1 MPPRSTCAVRYSD
14 MTVTLWQLLIYS
26 AGMAAL
32 WAVPGPVW
40 VALLARSLS
49 GGFASAWPLAVG
61 VVLGDLMWPAIAI
74 FGLSWIVSVYAGFL
88 SALKLVAAVTFAV
101 MGLLLIRK
109 SGTLMGADSRL
120 AKPGRLAGFLTGVAA
135 VIGNPKAI
143 LFYMGVLPGFFD
155 LSTLNALDATAILV
169 ISALVPLVGNLALAL
184 FVDKTRGLLTSP
196 DRVQMLNR
204 LSGVLL
210 ILVGIAIAVT

>member
-1 MPPRSTCAVRYSD
+1 
-14 MTVTLWQLLIYS
+14 MTITLWQLLVYA

-40 VALLARSLS
+40 VALVARTLS

-74 FGLSWIVSVYAGFL
+74 FGLGWIVSVYAGFL
-88 SALKLVAAVTFAV
+88 HALKIIAALTFV
-101 MGLLLIRK
+101 MMGLLLLRR
-109 SGTLMGADSRL
+109 SGKLMGPDSKL
-120 AKPGRLAGFLTGVAA
+120 TKPGRLAGFLTGLAA

-155 LSTLNALDATAILV
+155 LTKLNGQDSAAILAV
-169 ISALVPLVGNLALAL
+169 SAAVPLGGNLGLAL
-184 FVDKTRGLLTSP
+184 FLDRARSLLSSP
-196 DRVQMLNR
+196 EKVQVLNR
-204 LSGVLL
+204 ISGGLL
-210 ILVGIAIAVT
+210 ILVGIAIALA

>member
-1 MPPRSTCAVRYSD
+1 
-14 MTVTLWQLLIYS
+14 MTVTPWELLVYV

-74 FGLSWIVSVYAGFL
+74 FGLSYVVAQYDGLLLI
-88 SALKLVAAVTFAV
+88 LKLVAAATFFV
-101 MGLLLIRK
+101 MGILLIRK
-109 SGTLMGADSRL
+109 SGALVGADSRL
-120 AKPGRLAGFLTGVAA
+120 TRPGRLAGFMTGVAA

-143 LFYMGVLPGFFD
+143 LFYMTVLPGFFD
-155 LSTLNALDATAILV
+155 LSGLNGLDITVILAL
-169 ISALVPLVGNLALAL
+169 SAAVPLAGNLALAL
-184 FVDKTRGLLTSP
+184 FLDRARDLISSP
-196 DRVQMLNR
+196 ERVGMLNR
-204 LSGVLL
+204 ISGGLL
-210 ILVGIAIAVT
+210 ILVGIAIALT

>member
-1 MPPRSTCAVRYSD
+1 
-14 MTVTLWQLLIYS
+14 MTVTLWQLLVYA

-40 VALLARSLS
+40 VALMARTLS

-88 SALKLVAAVTFAV
+88 AALKYIAAVTFVV
-101 MGLLLIRK
+101 MGILLLRK

-120 AKPGRLAGFLTGVAA
+120 TKPGRLAGFMTGVAA

-155 LSTLNALDATAILV
+155 MTRLNGPDTAAILA
-169 ISALVPLVGNLALAL
+169 ISAAVPLAGNLGLAL
-184 FVDKTRGLLTSP
+184 FLDKARSLLSSP
-196 DRVQMLNR
+196 ERVQSLNR
-204 LSGVLL
+204 FSGILL
-210 ILVGIAIAVT
+210 ILVGIAIAFT